1 MDIRKQSLEKHYE
14 WGGKVEVVSRVKIES
29 RDDLSLAYTP
39 GVAEACV
46 RIHDDPSEVWRLTRR
61 KNLVAVVTDTTLERI
76 WLHYDPET
84 DTFSFPSRG
93 YYYHVSMPR
102 KG

>member
-1 MDIRKQSLEKHYE
+1 MTACEISGTLTVSYE
-14 WGGKVEVVSRVKIES
+14 GQVDHVTAFTGRGYERDGKYHFEVLFDTPRVQKGIQ
-29 RDDLSLAYTP
+29 T
-39 GVAEACV
+39 
-46 RIHDDPSEVWRLTRR
+46 
-61 KNLVAVVTDTTLERI
+61 TTLERI